1 MTKPMPLEEEWLG
14 DIRTVIAGSQF
25 CDADAE
31 PGDNLSLERE
41 PDNPH
46 DSHAIRIENEDF
58 EKVGYVPRKIASWLA
73 PVMDVGKVLA
83 DVDAEAHDDDDQA
96 PVRPKLFLCH

>member
-1 MTKPMPLEEEWLG
+1 MTKPMPLEEECLG

-31 PGDNLSLERE
+31 IGDNLNLERE

-46 DSHAIRIENEDF
+46 DGHAIRIENEDF
-58 EKVGYVPRKIASWLA
+58 EKVGYVPKDRFVA
-73 PVMDVGKVLA
+73 
-83 DVDAEAHDDDDQA
+83 
-96 PVRPKLFLCH
+96 RPGHGRRTGSGGC